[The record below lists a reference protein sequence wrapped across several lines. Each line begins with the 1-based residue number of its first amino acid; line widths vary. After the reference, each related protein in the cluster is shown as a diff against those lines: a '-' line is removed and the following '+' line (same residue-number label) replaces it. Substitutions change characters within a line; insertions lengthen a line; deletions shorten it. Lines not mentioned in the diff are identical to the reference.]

1 MLLTDEQIHEI
12 RRIIEEHHSAF
23 VANVIDPKAIAPELL
38 EKLKAKGMINPQIN
52 STQEA
57 YLYGIV
63 LAVMNEPKAATMG
76 YDQFKEYVRKNPIP
90 LSPPEV
96 RAIEMAQHHAAE
108 YAVGLANRINTY
120 KTEQVDDLDRSL
132 VAQEIRGEIQTATAE
147 NIAKRESVRK
157 LKSDLGWKRKDW
169 SRDWDRIAVTEKNT
183 AMQRGAA
190 NHYAKEYGKDVLVF
204 KRPMPDACKHCVKA
218 YLVPGTNRPKVF
230 KLSELEANGTNYGKK
245 AALWL
250 PTVGSL
256 HPNCQCQLGRVP
268 KGWGF
273 DEDGELVPGGEYL
286 EVVEDLERSIQEE
299 MDLQKAFKLQGNV
312 NIQGIPIAIENRK
325 GSKRKWK
332 DAQGN
337 TGETRMQYAYGYVK
351 RTQGLDGDEMDVFV
365 GPNPKAE
372 NVYIVHQ
379 QNPDVGT
386 YDEEKVMIG
395 FSDPHRALAAY
406 RAHYDRDDFDVTVTP
421 MAVDQFKRWLAG
433 TAPEVGE
440 MFQLGKPVT
449 KLVIPL
455 KKSLGSGGKLLPE
468 VAAAHS
474 PAGNRA
480 PGPSSAANF
489 LFNIPKRKPAKKVED
504 EGMDPEPRE
513 VLDVA
518 ARGRESVKRDKS
530 VYHIEE
536 PLGDKTRPI
545 EIPERF
551 QGEPRDS
558 DEIETNKKL
567 VEDEGKKNLR
577 RPNNKVEVG

>member
-1 MLLTDEQIHEI
+1 MLLTDEQIYEI

-23 VANVIDPKAIAPELL
+23 VANMIDPKAIPPELL
-38 EKLKAKGMINPQIN
+38 NKLREKGLLNIKIN

-57 YLYGIV
+57 YLYGVV
-63 LAVMNEPKAATMG
+63 LAAMNDPKAAGMG
-76 YDQFKEYVRKNPIP
+76 YDQFKEYIRKNPIP
-90 LSPPEV
+90 LSAPEE
-96 RAIEMAQHHAAE
+96 RAIEMAQHRAAN
-108 YAVGLANRINTY
+108 YAVGLANKITTEF
-120 KTEQVDDLDRSL
+120 TEQVDALDRSL
-132 VAQEIRGEIQTATAE
+132 TAQEIRGEIQTATAE

-183 AMQRGAA
+183 AMQRGTA

-204 KRPMPDACKHCVKA
+204 KRTMPDACKHCVAA
-218 YLVPGTNRPKVF
+218 YNVPGTNRPKVF
-230 KLSELEANGTNYGKK
+230 KLSELEANGTNFGKK
-245 AALWL
+245 ANQWL

-256 HPNCQCQLGRVP
+256 HPNCQCQLVRMP

-273 DEDGELVPGGEYL
+273 DEDGELVPGGKYL

-312 NIQGIPIAIENRK
+312 TIQGIPIAIENRK
-325 GSKRKWK
+325 GSKRVWK

-351 RTQGLDGDEMDVFV
+351 GTQGLDGDGMDVFV
-365 GPNPKAE
+365 GPNPQAA

-406 RAHYDRDDFDVTVTP
+406 RAHYDRGDFDLTVTP
-421 MAVDQFKRWLAG
+421 MEVDQFKRWLAG

-440 MFQLGKPVT
+440 MFQLGKPT
-449 KLVIPL
+449 LKLVLPL
-455 KKSLGSGGKLLPE
+455 QKSLGSEGRVSKE
-468 VAAAHS
+468 IASADS

-480 PGPSSAANF
+480 PGPGVGANY
-489 LFNIPKRKPAKKVED
+489 LFNLPKRRKAEKIEDAGMKPTPQEIVDVGD
-504 EGMDPEPRE
+504 ENREYIRRDRE
-513 VLDVA
+513 V
-518 ARGRESVKRDKS
+518 
-530 VYHIEE
+530 YHVDGV
-536 PLGDKTRPI
+536 LGDKTRPI
-545 EIPERF
+545 EIPERY
-551 QGEPRDS
+551 QGPPRDE
-558 DEIETNKKL
+558 DEVERNKKL
-567 VEDEGKKNLR
+567 LEDEGKKNIR